1 MTRTLRRWALAFL
14 VPATLVYV
22 LTVIYPAVRVIQYG
36 FFNWQTGGPLKWAG
50 LSNYAAMFHDPVF
63 VGSVEHTAE
72 LLAGAMVIQI
82 PLGFLFALLIFK
94 RYPGHRLYRTVY
106 FIPVVLSTV
115 VIGELWTEVYATP
128 YGLLNAVIRLLHL
141 GNGAQSWLGDPKTAL
156 WSVIVVVGWQYV
168 GLYVLIFLSAMQA
181 IPRALFEAAA
191 LDGAVGWA
199 QTRRLTIPVL
209 LDTFKLA
216 SILLVTGSVQYFNL
230 IWVMTQGG
238 PANASQVIAS
248 YMFIQA
254 FTNNQLGYASAVAT
268 FMLLSSLVLAIALQR
283 LFRRAPLELA

>member
-22 LTVIYPAVRVIQYG
+22 LTVIYPALRVIQYG

-50 LSNYAAMFHDPVF
+50 LSNYTAMFHDPVF

-72 LLAGAMVIQI
+72 LLVGAMVIQI

-94 RYPGHRLYRTVY
+94 RYPGHGLYRTVY

-128 YGLLNAVIRLLHL
+128 YGLLNGVIRLLHL
-141 GNGAQSWLGDPKTAL
+141 GNGAQSWLGNPKTAL

-216 SILLVTGSVQYFNL
+216 FILLVTGSVQYFNL

>member
-1 MTRTLRRWALAFL
+1 LRRWALAFL

-50 LSNYAAMFHDPVF
+50 LSNYTAMFHDPVF

-216 SILLVTGSVQYFNL
+216 FILLVAGSVQYFNL
-230 IWVMTQGG
+230 VWVMTEGG

>member
-50 LSNYAAMFHDPVF
+50 LSNYTAMFHDPVF

-216 SILLVTGSVQYFNL
+216 FILLVAGSVQYFNL
-230 IWVMTQGG
+230 VWVMTEGG